1 MTVEISSWIAF
12 RHQLLGV
19 EHALA
24 NIGGR
29 CARSRVAAGPS
40 DARVLRY
47 RLIHPELLAVL
58 GAVGHGARVLIADGN
73 YPVGTAISSRAAR
86 VLLNLAPGVV
96 AVPQVLEAVLDAV
109 AVEAVTVMQPPASE
123 PTPGVFADVE
133 RLLPHLPLER
143 LDRFAFYE
151 AARSD
156 DLALVVATGERRLYA
171 NVLLALGA
179 C

>member
-1 MTVEISSWIAF
+1 M
-12 RHQLLGV
+12 
-19 EHALA
+19 
-24 NIGGR
+24 
-29 CARSRVAAGPS
+29 
-40 DARVLRY
+40 LRY
-47 RLIHPELLAVL
+47 RLIHPELLAAL
-58 GAVGHGARVLIADGN
+58 GAAGHGARVLIADGN
-73 YPVGTAISSRAAR
+73 YPVSTAVSSRAAR

-123 PTPGVFADVE
+123 PTPEVFADVE
-133 RLLPHLPLER
+133 RLLPRLPLER

-171 NVLLALGA
+171 NVLLTLGA